1 MLTGTADSS
10 SFSSEFTET
19 WYGVWGDYKNDSNI
33 SSAIRAL
40 TDCCH
45 YNVCLFIA
53 KKEDAAEITET
64 QETPQVLFQN
74 LISLILDLFFC
85 VFVLEQC

>member
-1 MLTGTADSS
+1 MLTGTADIL

-19 WYGVWGDYKNDSNI
+19 WYGVLGDYKKDSNI
-33 SSAIRAL
+33 SSAIRRAL
-40 TDCCH
+40 TGCCH
-45 YNVCLFIA
+45 YNVYLFIA

-74 LISLILDLFFC
+74 LI
-85 VFVLEQC
+85 